1 MQSQGKLTR
10 KNASIRYSK
19 CTIYWMKSRFIPHK
33 LSTRMIAGFTGVIL
47 AASLVIGGLA
57 IWLVR
62 DQLEQRAW
70 SQLQQGRLV
79 LLSLFKARVSEIQ
92 SLAVLTAQ
100 RPKLN
105 ELIQNG
111 NLPSMESYL
120 ETLRS
125 GAGID
130 LILLC
135 EPQPLASASL
145 DYPLPASLCERGNQ
159 PGVQTFSLDS
169 ANEIWILGSHP
180 MESAGYNNVLVIV
193 GLRLDDAFADQL
205 SEQIGMENTLWY
217 AGVPLANSHR
227 ENSIPTGE
235 SQLSPL
241 VDSSGNE
248 VQRSTYLL
256 KGQPFY
262 SEKFSLPDSSVAIEV
277 ALNVAGIYAT
287 QASLVRT
294 LMGGILLAL
303 AIGSILGL
311 IFARRISRPLEE
323 LNVWANHFQNGD
335 LATPVEI
342 QSSALEISQVAQT
355 LERTRTELLKTLT
368 RLQQEQSWS
377 NQLLESIVEGIVT
390 FDVEGKIRFFSHGA
404 ERITGQ
410 KREDVIGKSCD
421 EVFQLPVGGISFREA
436 IPVPRSTQRLAV
448 SLAGGTVTTL
458 SITSARLSQADSGD
472 DQTVLVFRD
481 VSEEETV
488 HRLLGQFLGNITHE
502 FRTPLSA
509 LAALTELLLDQAPDL
524 SPDEL
529 QELLASLHISVVSLQ
544 TLVDNLLESS
554 SIEAGR
560 FRVSPH
566 PADLGKVI
574 QDTAGIMQPLLE
586 KYHQHLIID
595 MPANL
600 PMVLADSR
608 RTMQVLN
615 NLLSNAS
622 KFGLPDAKITVRT
635 RVLQDMICVEVAD
648 QGPGIPPESRKH
660 IFSRFAYTGVNHDN
674 ARAGAGLGL
683 SVVKAIVEA
692 QGGTVG
698 VRSNP
703 AGGST
708 FWFTLPM
715 VNER

>member
-1 MQSQGKLTR
+1 MV
-10 KNASIRYSK
+10 
-19 CTIYWMKSRFIPHK
+19 
-33 LSTRMIAGFTGVIL
+33 AGFTGVIL
-47 AASLVIGGLA
+47 AASLVVGILA

-79 LLSLFKARVSEIQ
+79 LLSLFKARASEIQ

-111 NLPSMESYL
+111 DLPSMENYL

-125 GAGID
+125 GAGINM
-130 LILLC
+130 ILLC

-145 DYPLPASLCERGNQ
+145 DYPLPASLCERGNE
-159 PGVQTFSLDS
+159 PGVQPFTQDG
-169 ANEIWILGSHP
+169 AHEIWILGSQA
-180 MESAGYNNVLVIV
+180 MEIAGHENVLVIV
-193 GLRLDDAFADQL
+193 GLRLDDAFANQL
-205 SEQIGMENTLWY
+205 SEQIGMEDTLWY
-217 AGVPLANSHR
+217 GGNATANSHR
-227 ENSIPTGE
+227 ENLQPTSL
-235 SQLSPL
+235 SQFSPL
-241 VDSSGNE
+241 VDSSGAE
-248 VQRSTYLL
+248 VERSTYQLN
-256 KGQPFY
+256 GQPYY
-262 SEKFSLPDSSVAIEV
+262 SEQFSLPNSDVIAEV

-294 LMGGILLAL
+294 LIGGIFIAL
-303 AIGSILGL
+303 AIGSIMGL

-323 LNVWANHFQNGD
+323 LIVWANHFQNGD
-335 LATPVEI
+335 LTTPVEI
-342 QSSALEISQVAQT
+342 RSSAMEIFQVAQT
-355 LERTRTELLKTLT
+355 LERTRAELLKTLT
-368 RLQQEQSWS
+368 SLKQEQSWS

-390 FDVEGKIRFFSHGA
+390 FDSEGKIRFFSHGA

-410 KREDVIGKSCD
+410 KREDVIGKPCD

-436 IPVPRSTQRLAV
+436 IPIPRSTQKLAV
-448 SLAGGTVTTL
+448 SLAGGHVTTL
-458 SITSARLSQADSGD
+458 SITSTRISQAESGE

-488 HRLLGQFLGNITHE
+488 HRMLGQFLGNITHE

-560 FRVSPH
+560 FRVSPR
-566 PADLGKVI
+566 PADLSKVI
-574 QDTAGIMQPLLE
+574 QEAAGIMQPLLE
-586 KYHQHLIID
+586 KYHQHLVIE
-595 MPANL
+595 MPSSL

-622 KFGLPDAKITVRT
+622 KFGLPGAKITVRT
-635 RVLQDMICVEVAD
+635 QVIQDMICIEVAD
-648 QGPGIPPESRKH
+648 QGPGIPPASREH
-660 IFSRFAYTGVNHDN
+660 IFSRFAYTGANHDN

-698 VRSNP
+698 VGTNP
-703 AGGST
+703 DGGST

>member
-1 MQSQGKLTR
+1 
-10 KNASIRYSK
+10 
-19 CTIYWMKSRFIPHK
+19 MKSRLIPHR
-33 LSTRMIAGFTGVIL
+33 LLTQMIAGFTSVIL
-47 AASLVIGGLA
+47 AASLVVGILA

-111 NLPSMESYL
+111 DLPSMENYL

-135 EPQPLASASL
+135 EPQPLASASR

-159 PGVQTFSLDS
+159 PGIQPFAQDNV
-169 ANEIWILGSHP
+169 NEIWMLGSHAL
-180 MESAGYNNVLVIV
+180 ESTGHKNVLVIV
-193 GLRLDDAFADQL
+193 GLRLDDEFADQL

-217 AGVPLANSHR
+217 AGMTIAKSHR
-227 ENSIPTGE
+227 ENFLPTGV
-235 SQLSPL
+235 SQISSL
-241 VDSSGNE
+241 VDTSGT
-248 VQRSTYLL
+248 VVKRSTYRLN
-256 KGQPFY
+256 GQPFY
-262 SEKFSLPDSSVAIEV
+262 SEQFSLPDSNVTTEI

-294 LMGGILLAL
+294 LIGGILVAL
-303 AIGSILGL
+303 AIGSLLGL

-323 LNVWANHFQNGD
+323 LIVWANHFQNGD
-335 LATPVEI
+335 LTTPI
-342 QSSALEISQVAQT
+342 QIRSSAMEITLVAQT
-355 LERTRTELLKTLT
+355 LERTRAELLKTLT
-368 RLQQEQSWS
+368 SLQQEQSWS

-390 FDVEGKIRFFSHGA
+390 FDAEGKIRFFSHGA

-410 KREDVIGKSCD
+410 KREDVIGKPCND
-421 EVFQLPVGGISFREA
+421 VFQLPVGGISFREA
-436 IPVPRSTQRLAV
+436 IPVPRSTQKLAV
-448 SLAGGTVTTL
+448 SLAGGPVTTL
-458 SITSARLSQADSGD
+458 SITSARLSLAESRD

-574 QDTAGIMQPLLE
+574 QDAAGIMQPLLE
-586 KYHQHLIID
+586 KYHQHLVID
-595 MPANL
+595 MSPNL

-635 RVLQDMICVEVAD
+635 LVVQDMICVEVAD
-648 QGPGIPPESRKH
+648 QGPGIPPESSEH
-660 IFSRFAYTGVNHDN
+660 IFSRFAYTGANHDN

-698 VRSNP
+698 VGSNP
-703 AGGST
+703 DGGST